1 MRAGQ
6 MPSHQSSTDSLL
18 GRESPRTDCRYA
30 VHRCH
35 ESPIAGNKTLR
46 LRQHGSLRWSF
57 LQGPPAQRFVYI
69 DVGTYAGQ
77 AVSCWSRRMK
87 VSLDDIPASFI
98 RTGGVLVT
106 RVPETE
112 WDGSP
117 NCSTGKDFQGWN
129 PAEPT

>member
-1 MRAGQ
+1 
-6 MPSHQSSTDSLL
+6 
-18 GRESPRTDCRYA
+18 
-30 VHRCH
+30 
-35 ESPIAGNKTLR
+35 
-46 LRQHGSLRWSF
+46 
-57 LQGPPAQRFVYI
+57 
-69 DVGTYAGQ
+69 
-77 AVSCWSRRMK
+77 MK

-129 PAEPT
+129 PAEPTLACCRGRMLLSSGSGGTRST